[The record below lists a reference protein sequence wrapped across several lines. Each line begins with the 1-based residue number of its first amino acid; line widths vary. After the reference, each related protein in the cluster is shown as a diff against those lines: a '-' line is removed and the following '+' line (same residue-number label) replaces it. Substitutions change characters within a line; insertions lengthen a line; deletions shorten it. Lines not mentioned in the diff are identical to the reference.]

1 MVDPS
6 TTVDVDKLSFAV
18 RAQKFRI
25 AASIMKRT
33 SIPLT
38 TEYATR
44 LVHLVRGI
52 TPEELAG
59 FFDFDEPE
67 TRILLQELL
76 SSGLVEDLG
85 GHLRLS
91 QRGQSSLSP
100 LDDTLNIF
108 DLDEVTAI
116 VSFDLISFAPVADA
130 ELADR
135 DRRLVE
141 ELPIP
146 DRSKA
151 ANSEAVARDAY
162 DLHFQEWRS
171 GQSPR
176 MGLDEDSRVHTIGD
190 AHVVRNF
197 AAPIEVPVRYRIDDV
212 SGATP
217 DFAELSAKGR
227 AGSRD
232 PLIDALSK
240 RMQRVT
246 GAADHQAAYDLV
258 SDCDG
263 GIFRRDGVR
272 SALEQGAWA
281 ELASDSARRELA
293 GWMAPG
299 LRLVGSTSTGSV
311 RSALLE
317 WTKSVTDASKVR
329 APVFWLPPEL
339 PHWGRSVAF
348 AALATALSEANSSDD
363 GTVLLPR
370 VDGSDVMN
378 ANLRRHYGPTE
389 RIEALFER
397 CLPLER
403 PGVPGALELIV
414 KPQSWALVL
423 IHAPDLQTAL
433 PFPIGYI
440 TGVQGV
446 VARYTHMLAELASQT
461 KGPSALL
468 WHMPDETADKALLV
482 IDEAL
487 GIKIAG
493 D

>member
-1 MVDPS
+1 
-6 TTVDVDKLSFAV
+6 
-18 RAQKFRI
+18 
-25 AASIMKRT
+25 MKRT

-91 QRGQSSLSP
+91 QRGQSALSP

-108 DLDEVTAI
+108 DLDEITAI

-135 DRRLVE
+135 ERRLVE
-141 ELPIP
+141 ELPIA

-151 ANSEAVARDAY
+151 ANSETVARDAY
-162 DLHFQEWRS
+162 DLHFQEWRA

-176 MGLDEDSRVHTIGD
+176 MGLDEDSRLHTVGD

-197 AAPIEVPVRYRIDDV
+197 AAPIEIPVRYRIDDV
-212 SGATP
+212 SGATA
-217 DFAELSAKGR
+217 DFADLSARGR
-227 AGSRD
+227 TGSRD

-246 GAADHQAAYDLV
+246 GASDHQAAYDLV

-272 SALEQGAWA
+272 SALEPGIWA
-281 ELASDSARRELA
+281 ELASDPARRELS

-299 LRLVGSTSTGSV
+299 LRLVGSTSTASV
-311 RSALLE
+311 RSSLLE
-317 WTKSVTDASKVR
+317 WTKGLAEGPKVR
-329 APVFWLPPEL
+329 APVFWLPPDL
-339 PHWGRSVAF
+339 PHWGRSVSF
-348 AALATALSEANSSDD
+348 ASLAAAMSEANSSDD

-370 VDGSDVMN
+370 VDGSDFMN
-378 ANLRRHYGPTE
+378 ANLRRYYGPTE
-389 RIEALFER
+389 RIDALFDR
-397 CLPLER
+397 CLPLQR
-403 PGVPGALELIV
+403 SGLPGALELIV
-414 KPQSWALVL
+414 KPQSWALIL
-423 IHAPDLQTAL
+423 IHAPDVQTTL

-440 TGVQGV
+440 TGVPGV
-446 VARYTHMLAELASQT
+446 VARFTHTIAELVSQT

-468 WHMPDETADKALLV
+468 WHMPAETADKALLV

-487 GIKIAG
+487 GIVLA
-493 D
+493 DD